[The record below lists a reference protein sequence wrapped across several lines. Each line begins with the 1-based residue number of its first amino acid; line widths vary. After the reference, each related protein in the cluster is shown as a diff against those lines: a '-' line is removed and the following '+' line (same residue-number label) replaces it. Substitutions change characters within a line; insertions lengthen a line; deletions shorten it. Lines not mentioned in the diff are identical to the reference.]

1 MPELKISLDGTGA
14 WPDLIQRNV
23 VPGTWTR
30 LSALPHGMASGG
42 LSIGIVVE
50 LPDGRVVF
58 AETSWALLYVAARA
72 IEAAYGAP
80 A

>member
-1 MPELKISLDGTGA
+1 MAELEISLDGLGA
-14 WPDLIQRNV
+14 WPDLATRDV
-23 VPGTWTR
+23 VHAHWTR
-30 LSALPHGMASGG
+30 LSALPGGMASGG

-50 LPDGRVVF
+50 LPDGRLVF

-72 IEAAYGAP
+72 IEARYGAP